1 VGSSLRSAQNM
12 QLIAKIAVCLL
23 SLSVHIPVSSALET
37 SSVESQLKVE
47 LVLSDS
53 LSGVQETT
61 KNKKE
66 SLVSV
71 ESTSQ
76 TASDVRT
83 NKPNSSDNTD
93 TSKSISKD
101 YSSSSDIVTETSH
114 VSDGKMSSTLSPTL
128 SAESL
133 LNEDIASETINLGKM
148 SVGDVSDNVLQSS
161 QQTSFVS
168 SSSSTPSIVISI
180 PSMSSSESSISTSS
194 ILPSA
199 PTTSAPEE
207 IVTTNPLPDEE
218 MDLYQVVTLSLSPG
232 DVRAGQPS
240 TVKIV
245 PSSSTSKM
253 EMTTPVYHRANPN
266 RMGLLDGETEDDEDH
281 FLSHKAPQ
289 KSVSRGGPLNQ
300 ARSSATAGLD
310 KNNRRADPGPDI
322 SDILSG
328 LLNVVGEGLSIA
340 TNYVQE
346 NNKKKF
352 QEKNSGEYLEDE
364 EKPNSSIEVEDD
376 SDFKRNIS
384 RINNRGPPL
393 LSNIP
398 FEAIPLEVL
407 SQQRPGARPGVAIP
421 QRPFQ
426 THLPPGISGPPPP
439 NQPPTNP
446 TLTSPSKNS
455 GPPFKSGV
463 QLPERLIPTKPGP
476 VTTSGTDND
485 QGESGAGVPGQL
497 PTRPG
502 YTPEF
507 SLFPNTAADN
517 KQKLGNDDETDT
529 KLPTAKPTSAAKTT
543 TSRINKI
550 KKSPTPAIKPV
561 STDPFID
568 LLLNEIKEGR
578 ITTNPPTTVSPVTPP
593 VELEPSFTPPLLVTP
608 PSTSRPRN
616 KYPPPPR
623 PPQRP
628 WPGGRP
634 PRPKGPPQ
642 KYPEWKYQNKPSSS
656 YPTPP
661 LKKIESKKPL
671 VFPTNRYR
679 GPQGNGVIV
688 TGVAIPADNDV
699 FDLTVTAA
707 QNFGGSRKTKNKFHD
722 IITRARP
729 GDQFVSID
737 GKRTYFDVGPTEAPF
752 NPPSNPTPAGKGSVR
767 GATKYLGGQEV
778 FQPTKSSKY
787 GQIVGSPLPVEKVD
801 IDRNVQPQPYVPI
814 AKRKKPVSGP
824 VSTKSSSSSTKAA
837 KPVPTTRLPPAPP
850 VRIDTCIVGNDK
862 TCGDHEICKTYL
874 GVSSCYCKP
883 GYGRKSHRLLCKKT
897 VRLLMSMK
905 IDRVKDDKLSWS
917 EMYVDQN
924 TAQYQNLE
932 DEVNYAI
939 GSAMAL
945 TSFSNIY
952 MGTKVNKFFSLN
964 GAVTVNTTLEMEENS
979 YTRSEL
985 VKRDIKNKLI
995 EVIQARA
1002 NNIGSGNLYVSGPF
1016 NPIPGVED
1024 FNECSEP
1031 EYNDCGDYSVCVNQF
1046 GGFTCECLG
1055 GYGDKYKNDP
1065 LQAGRHCESCPAEFC
1080 SNKGQC
1086 AIDDGIR
1093 TCTCTGNFYGDQ
1105 CQIDGEVLAVAI
1117 GASVAAVII
1126 IFLTLICLCMWS
1138 RRWKREQQKTD
1149 LSHNYPRSYMVGTL
1163 PPPGYMTKM
1172 ANWQPQPSPI
1182 YTVDNSAQLRW
1193 AHHLDANG
1201 QNIYAQPV
1209 VYSGVGP
1216 HVYNGESLYMAPPEP
1231 PRSIYGT
1238 LPRSAG
1244 NMVHA
1249 ISESSLPVSSHY
1261 ATYRREKLGPK
1272 VSLKLKQM
1280 MKNDKVESQ
1289 DTMSIMSGFT
1299 ESSGADRTGPKDR
1312 KQLSEVLYR
1321 RPGDTRDRGSTDAA
1335 DSGNEIIT
1343 EKVSDELPDP
1353 ASRRGL
1359 AVSGGRMGP
1368 LPSIPRPSTALGAP
1382 RVTQAPLIET
1392 SESEDTEPSGPGQR
1406 RPRSSSSILA
1416 ASNLTLNE
1424 EYDTEYL
1431 RYGGTVGVRNPRLV
1445 AQMRGVPTAQ
1455 QQQHIQMNMMGRG
1468 W

>member
-1 VGSSLRSAQNM
+1 MRLRKLLGPQHM

-23 SLSVHIPVSSALET
+23 SVHIPASSALET
-37 SSVESQLKVE
+37 SSVDSILKPE
-47 LVLSDS
+47 LVPSDS
-53 LSGVQETT
+53 LSGVQEST
-61 KNKKE
+61 KNEKE

-83 NKPNSSDNTD
+83 NKPNSSDNKD
-93 TSKSISKD
+93 SSKSISKD

-114 VSDGKMSSTLSPTL
+114 ASDGKMSSTMSPTL

-133 LNEDIASETINLGKM
+133 LNEDTVSETINLGKM
-148 SVGDVSDNVLQSS
+148 SVGDVSENVLQSS
-161 QQTSFVS
+161 QQTSFIS

-207 IVTTNPLPDEE
+207 IVTTNQLPEEE
-218 MDLYQVVTLSLSPG
+218 MDLYQVVPLTFSPG
-232 DVRAGQPS
+232 DPRAGQPS

-245 PSSSTSKM
+245 PSSSTSRM
-253 EMTTPVYHRANPN
+253 MMTTPVYHRANPN

-289 KSVSRGGPLNQ
+289 KPVSRGGPLNQ
-300 ARSSATAGLD
+300 ARSSAVAGLD

-346 NNKKKF
+346 NNKKKL
-352 QEKNSGEYLEDE
+352 QEKNSGEYFDDE
-364 EKPNSSIEVEDD
+364 EKPNISIEVEDD
-376 SDFKRNIS
+376 SDLKRNIS

-446 TLTSPSKNS
+446 TLTSPNKNS

-463 QLPERLIPTKPGP
+463 QLPEQLIPTKPAP
-476 VTTSGTDND
+476 VTTSAGTDND

-507 SLFPNTAADN
+507 SLFPDTTSDN
-517 KQKLGNDDETDT
+517 KQKLGNDETNT
-529 KLPTAKPTSAAKTT
+529 KLPAAKPTSAAKTT
-543 TSRINKI
+543 TSRINKV
-550 KKSPTPAIKPV
+550 KKTPPPAIKPV

-578 ITTNPPTTVSPVTPP
+578 ITTNPPSTISPVTPP

-608 PSTSRPRN
+608 PSTARPRN
-616 KYPPPPR
+616 KYPPR
-623 PPQRP
+623 PPGRP
-628 WPGGRP
+628 WSGGRP
-634 PRPKGPPQ
+634 PRPNGPPQ
-642 KYPEWKYQNKPSSS
+642 KYPGWKYQNKPSSA

-707 QNFGGSRKTKNKFHD
+707 QNFGGARKTKNKFRD

-737 GKRTYFDVGPTEAPF
+737 GKRTYFDVGPTQTPL
-752 NPPSNPTPAGKGSVR
+752 NPPTNPTPAGKGSVR

-787 GQIVGSPLPVEKVD
+787 GQIVGSPLPVEQVD

-814 AKRKKPVSGP
+814 AKRKKPVTGP
-824 VSTKSSSSSTKAA
+824 VSSSTSTKAS

-917 EMYVDQN
+917 DMYVDQN
-924 TAQYQNLE
+924 NPQYQNLE

-1046 GGFTCECLG
+1046 GGFTCECLD

-1086 AIDDGIR
+1086 AIDDGVR

-1149 LSHNYPRSYMVGTL
+1149 LSRNYPRSYMVGTL

-1201 QNIYAQPV
+1201 QNIYAQ
-1209 VYSGVGP
+1209 
-1216 HVYNGESLYMAPPEP
+1216 
-1231 PRSIYGT
+1231 
-1238 LPRSAG
+1238 
-1244 NMVHA
+1244 
-1249 ISESSLPVSSHY
+1249 
-1261 ATYRREKLGPK
+1261 
-1272 VSLKLKQM
+1272 
-1280 MKNDKVESQ
+1280 
-1289 DTMSIMSGFT
+1289 
-1299 ESSGADRTGPKDR
+1299 
-1312 KQLSEVLYR
+1312 
-1321 RPGDTRDRGSTDAA
+1321 
-1335 DSGNEIIT
+1335 
-1343 EKVSDELPDP
+1343 PDP

-1416 ASNLTLNE
+1416 ASNLTLDE

-1445 AQMRGVPTAQ
+1445 AQMRGVPPAQ